1 MPTKNIQMINVV
13 IQNTVTKKNIFS
25 AALCH
30 QLFTNVWNKNAEI
43 TIRITNYKES
53 KKLNRQFR
61 NMHSATNILSFL
73 IDNKPSLIGDL
84 ILCHDIVKKEA
95 KIYKKKIKDHYIHL
109 VLHGFLH
116 LIGYDHI
123 EKNEQKKME
132 SLEIKI
138 LKKYKINN
146 PYLTI

>member
-1 MPTKNIQMINVV
+1 MKNIQIINIV
-13 IQNTVTKKNIFS
+13 IQNTATKKNIFS

-30 QLFTNVWNKNAEI
+30 ELFSNVWKKNAQI
-43 TIRITNYKES
+43 TIRITNHKES
-53 KKLNRQFR
+53 KKLNRQYR
-61 NMHSATNILSFL
+61 NIHSATNVLSFL
-73 IDNKPSLIGDL
+73 IDNQPSLIGDL
-84 ILCHDIVKKEA
+84 VLCHDIVKKEA
-95 KIYKKKIKDHYIHL
+95 KMYKKKIKDHYMHL

-123 EKNEQKKME
+123 EKHEQKRME

-138 LKKYKINN
+138 LKKYKIDN